1 MDTNRL
7 TGRRRLLRLAA
18 LLPFAASASRARA
31 REHFE
36 EGVHYRRIVQDPVR
50 AGNGR
55 IEVIDFFWYGCPH
68 CYDLLP
74 HLLSWRKTMP
84 DDVAYRHV
92 PPVLNPSWEAHA
104 HAYYV
109 SEALGL
115 VGRTHAPLFDAIHR
129 DRHPLH
135 DEQSLSR
142 FFAEH
147 GVEEAAFRELW
158 RSFAVTSKVK
168 QATQLARRFRIQSV
182 PSLVVGGTY
191 LTSPSLAGSREGV
204 IDVLDSLLGM
214 ARRG

>member
-1 MDTNRL
+1 MNTITRA
-7 TGRRRLLRLAA
+7 GRRRFLRLAA
-18 LLPFAASASRARA
+18 LLPLAAGTSSVPA
-31 REHFE
+31 REHLE
-36 EGVHYRRIVQDPVR
+36 EGVHYRRIAQDPVR
-50 AGNGR
+50 AANGR

-129 DRHPLH
+129 DRRPLH
-135 DEQSLSR
+135 DEQDLSR

-147 GVEEAAFRELW
+147 GAEEATFRELW

-191 LTSPSLAGSREGV
+191 LTSPSLAGSHEGM
-204 IDVLDSLLGM
+204 IAVLDSLTDR